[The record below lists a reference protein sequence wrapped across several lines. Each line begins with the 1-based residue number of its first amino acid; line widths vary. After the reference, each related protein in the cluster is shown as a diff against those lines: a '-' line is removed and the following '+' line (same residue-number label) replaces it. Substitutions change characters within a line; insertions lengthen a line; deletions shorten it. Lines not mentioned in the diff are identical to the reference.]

1 MRCRILAFCA
11 KIICGDSL
19 FRLTGFAATFR
30 RTRTA
35 ERSRTVRL
43 QRKLRSIRQQAEA
56 GLPTGLREANERLV
70 ADLKAR
76 GIEAQ
81 AIRAGMA
88 APDFALPDTL
98 GRTVS
103 LAEALARGPVVLSF
117 YRGRWCPYCC
127 AELRALQ
134 FVLPQLKAL
143 GASLIAVS
151 PELPDNSLSP
161 LEKMVL
167 DYSIVS
173 DLGLAVARAY
183 GLVFRLPEDMRGAL
197 LDAGLNLAKRNGD
210 EGWELPI
217 PATYVLAPSGLVRL
231 AFVDADFTQRFEPQ
245 EIVTLLS
252 EPSGPS
258 PRPDSS

>member
-1 MRCRILAFCA
+1 M
-11 KIICGDSL
+11 
-19 FRLTGFAATFR
+19 
-30 RTRTA
+30 TA
-35 ERSRTVRL
+35 S
-43 QRKLRSIRQQAEA
+43 
-56 GLPTGLREANERLV
+56 LREANGRLI

-76 GIEAQ
+76 GIEKQ
-81 AIRAGMA
+81 AARAGMV
-88 APDFALPDTL
+88 APHFALPGAT

-103 LAEALARGPVVLSF
+103 LAEALACGPVVLSF

-161 LEKMVL
+161 LEKTVL

-183 GLVFRLPEDMRGAL
+183 GLVFRLPGDLREAL
-197 LDAGLNLAKRNGD
+197 LDVGLDLAKHNGD
-210 EGWELPI
+210 QGWELPI
-217 PATYVLAPSGLVRL
+217 PATYVIAQSGLIRL

-245 EIVTLLS
+245 EIVTLLG
-252 EPSGPS
+252 ERPGPMH
-258 PRPDSS
+258 